1 MKTLFIFTSIFV
13 ILSCQ
18 NCNSQ
23 TKYNTEDCEKYHT
36 RALELMNE
44 YFFSGE
50 RDKFY
55 LDSADVY
62 LDDVIENCEYKDMV
76 ILHKLQLLS
85 YQRNYKQALN
95 IIDNNKW
102 NIDTIATPYFI
113 SVLKKR
119 FEAMQ
124 LLFNNDTLAYNNTI
138 KSIVS
143 ELDNFLIPHK
153 QEVDSVLRLPQEEMI
168 KSPLWFPILQ
178 YYYYKFILFSPEE
191 VKKELDVL
199 EKSGVNKDVIDWF
212 LTSKEDDKFLNY
224 EVF

>member
-1 MKTLFIFTSIFV
+1 
-13 ILSCQ
+13 
-18 NCNSQ
+18 
-23 TKYNTEDCEKYHT
+23 
-36 RALELMNE
+36 MNE
-44 YFFSGE
+44 YFFSDE
-50 RDKFY
+50 KDVFY
-55 LDSADVY
+55 LDSAEVY

-85 YQRNYKQALN
+85 YQRNYKKALN
-95 IIDNNKW
+95 IIDSNKW
-102 NIDTIATPYFI
+102 DIDTITTPYFI

-153 QEVDSVLRLPQEEMI
+153 QEVDSVLRLSQEEMI

-178 YYYYKFILFSPEE
+178 YYYYKFILFSPKE

-212 LTSKEDDKFLNY
+212 LTPKEDDKFLNY